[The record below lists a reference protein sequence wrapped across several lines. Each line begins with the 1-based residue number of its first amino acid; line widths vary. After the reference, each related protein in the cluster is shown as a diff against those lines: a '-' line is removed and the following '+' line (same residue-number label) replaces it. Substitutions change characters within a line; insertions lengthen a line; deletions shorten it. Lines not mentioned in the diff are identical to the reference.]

1 MATAANTKVVITGD
15 TTGAVAAV
23 NRLKG
28 ELNSLST
35 LSSKVFT
42 FGGGVAGA
50 AVVTSLA
57 AITKQVIDTGDALSK
72 MSVKTGVAVEDLSKL
87 EYAAGLSGVSM
98 EQLEKG
104 LVALGQQIGAAGA
117 GNAEA
122 AKKFESLGVSVRDA
136 ATGQIRP
143 TIDVFYDLADAI
155 AAMPE
160 GAAQTNAAID
170 IFGAKVGRDLVVAL
184 AGGSEA
190 IKAMGQ
196 ELTDLG
202 SVMSTELA
210 KASEEFNDNLDRLT
224 KLSSTAGIAIG
235 NSLLP
240 SLNKLLGSFIDLKT
254 SGVNLADLL
263 FGQNFN
269 TLAADAATRLKAVEA
284 KLASLREQQK
294 TARDGAAVDLQYE
307 IERQERLAKFFG
319 KQTARD
325 PTADG
330 TAGDEATAA
339 KREKIA
345 AALSRKLIEW
355 DKLRGIASGKIS
367 ADILQDDKTRT
378 AEQIANA
385 EKLRD
390 ALRTAWQASVDGA
403 RKAGEDAKAS
413 VAKAAELRQAGTDK
427 ATDIR
432 RSQLPEADQQVLNQR
447 DYQELSDAAI
457 QAALL
462 AKMAAQQG
470 RLESAAKLAD
480 EATKA
485 AERAAG
491 FGDKLPD
498 PESRAAAA
506 ERTAEAQATAEEARA
521 KIKEQQAKTFE
532 ETAKAQAATIAD
544 LDKQITDLQTK
555 AAAIKVQADVTQ
567 AAGEIAALQAQLN
580 ALQDRTI
587 TVTVNRASGT
597 GETVDTA
604 AASFARGGYT
614 GHGGKWDPAGIVHR
628 GEWVTPQ
635 EIVRQ
640 PGAIAFLER
649 FNRLGV
655 RALPGYAAGGLVG
668 RLSLPNL
675 RPASSPAAAAASAT
689 FNFPGM
695 GRYQA
700 TMDSYNF
707 SKLQR
712 DFSREAL
719 RSGGRR

>member
-35 LSSKVFT
+35 MSSKVFA

-50 AVVTSLA
+50 AVVAGLTS
-57 AITKQVIDTGDALSK
+57 ITKQVIDTGDALAK

-87 EYAAGLSGVSM
+87 EYAAGLSGVSF

-104 LVALGQQIGAAGA
+104 LVTLGQQIGSAGA

-122 AKKFESLGVSVRDA
+122 AAKFQSLGVSVRDA
-136 ATGQIRP
+136 GGKLRP
-143 TIDVFYDLADAI
+143 TIDVFYDIADAI
-155 AAMPE
+155 AALPE

-190 IKAMGQ
+190 IKTMGQ

-202 SVMSTELA
+202 GVMSTELA
-210 KASEEFNDNLDRLT
+210 KASEEFNDNLDRLA

-235 NSLLP
+235 NALLP
-240 SLNKLLGSFIDLKT
+240 SLNKLMGEFLSARKAGLG
-254 SGVNLADLL
+254 L
-263 FGQNFN
+263 FDAIASTGQIAP
-269 TLAADAATRLKAVEA
+269 LEE
-284 KLASLREQQK
+284 SI
-294 TARDGAAVDLQYE
+294 ARVTK
-307 IERQERLAKFFG
+307 RLAELNAERDSG
-319 KQTARD
+319 KGRGLAGAITGSSVYADIAKAEKQLEFLKSLQTSD
-325 PTADG
+325 TAQE
-330 TAGDEATAA
+330 EATAA

-355 DKLRGIASGKIS
+355 EKLRGIASGKIS
-367 ADILQDDKTRT
+367 ADILQDDKKRT
-378 AEQIANA
+378 EEQIANA

-390 ALRTAWQASVDGA
+390 ALRNAWQASVDGA

-413 VAKAAELRQAGTDK
+413 LAKAAELRQTGADK

-432 RSQLPEADQQVLNQR
+432 RSQLTEADQQVLNQR
-447 DYQELSDAAI
+447 DYQQLSDAAI

-491 FGDKLPD
+491 FGDKLTD
-498 PESRAAAA
+498 PEARAGAA

-521 KIKEQQAKTFE
+521 KIKEKQAKDLE
-532 ETAKAQAATIAD
+532 DTAKAQAATIAD
-544 LDKQITDLQTK
+544 LDKQITELQTK

-580 ALQDRTI
+580 ALQDKTI
-587 TVTVNRASGT
+587 TVTVNRTSGT
-597 GETVDTA
+597 GEAVDTS

-640 PGAIAFLER
+640 PGALAFLER

-655 RALPGYAAGGLVG
+655 RALPGYADGGLVG
-668 RLSLPNL
+668 RLSVPSVQASE
-675 RPASSPAAAAASAT
+675 PASVRDRGT
-689 FNFPGM
+689 LTVPGVGAYPVEM
-695 GRYQA
+695 KPYDFDR
-700 TMDSYNF
+700 
-707 SKLQR
+707 LQR
-712 DFSREAL
+712 DFQREAL

>member
-1 MATAANTKVVITGD
+1 MATASNTKVVITGD
-15 TTGAVAAV
+15 TTGAVAAI

-28 ELNSLST
+28 ELNSLSA
-35 LSSKVFT
+35 LSSKAFA

-50 AVVTSLA
+50 AVVAGLSS
-57 AITKQVIDTGDALSK
+57 ITKQVIDTGDALAK

-87 EYAAGLSGVSM
+87 EYAAGLSGVSF

-104 LVALGQQIGAAGA
+104 LVTLGQQIGNAGA

-122 AKKFESLGVSVRDA
+122 SAKFQSLGVSVRDA
-136 ATGQIRP
+136 GGQLRP
-143 TIDVFYDLADAI
+143 TIEVFYDIADAI
-155 AAMPE
+155 SALPE

-202 SVMSTELA
+202 GVMSTELA
-210 KASEEFNDNLDRLT
+210 KASERFNDNLDRT
-224 KLSSTAGIAIG
+224 KKLAETAGIAIG

-240 SLNKLLGSFIDLKT
+240 SLNSFMETLQDMRT
-254 SGVNLADLL
+254 SGVDINTLL
-263 FGQNFN
+263 FGQVDRQGKQAWQNLEAIRQKIGDLKKEQQSADTSPARKIDIFGEIAKQEK
-269 TLAADAATRLKAVEA
+269 LSQYYAKQSEREAADAGLV
-284 KLASLREQQK
+284 S
-294 TARDGAAVDLQYE
+294 
-307 IERQERLAKFFG
+307 
-319 KQTARD
+319 
-325 PTADG
+325 
-330 TAGDEATAA
+330 DEATAA

-355 DKLRGIASGKIS
+355 EKLRGIASGKVS
-367 ADILQDDKTRT
+367 ADILQDDKKRT
-378 AEQIANA
+378 EEQIANA

-390 ALRTAWQASVDGA
+390 ALRNAWQASVDGA

-413 VAKAAELRQAGTDK
+413 LAKAGEIRQSGADK

-432 RSQLPEADQQVLNQR
+432 RSQMSESDQQVLNQR
-447 DYQELSDAAI
+447 DYQQLSDAAI

-491 FGDKLPD
+491 FGDKLTD
-498 PESRAAAA
+498 PEARAGAA

-521 KIKEQQAKTFE
+521 AIKQKQAKDLE
-532 ETAKAQAATIAD
+532 ETAKTQAATIAD
-544 LDKQITDLQTK
+544 LDKQITELQTK

-580 ALQDRTI
+580 ALQDKTI
-587 TVTVNRASGT
+587 TVTVNRTSGT
-597 GETVDTA
+597 GESVDTA

-640 PGAIAFLER
+640 PGALAFLER

-655 RALPGYAAGGLVG
+655 RALPGYADGGLVG

-675 RPASSPAAAAASAT
+675 RPASSPAAAASAT

-695 GRYQA
+695 GSYQA
-700 TMDSYNF
+700 TMDNYNF

>member
-1 MATAANTKVVITGD
+1 M
-15 TTGAVAAV
+15 
-23 NRLKG
+23 G
-28 ELNSLST
+28 EFLSAR
-35 LSSKVFT
+35 K
-42 FGGGVAGA
+42 
-50 AVVTSLA
+50 
-57 AITKQVIDTGDALSK
+57 
-72 MSVKTGVAVEDLSKL
+72 
-87 EYAAGLSGVSM
+87 AGL
-98 EQLEKG
+98 G
-104 LVALGQQIGAAGA
+104 L
-117 GNAEA
+117 
-122 AKKFESLGVSVRDA
+122 FDA
-136 ATGQIRP
+136 IASTGQIAPLEESIARV
-143 TIDVFYDLADAI
+143 TKRLA
-155 AAMPE
+155 E
-160 GAAQTNAAID
+160 LNAERD
-170 IFGAKVGRDLVVAL
+170 SGKGRGL
-184 AGGSEA
+184 AGAITGS
-190 IKAMGQ
+190 
-196 ELTDLG
+196 
-202 SVMSTELA
+202 SVYADIA
-210 KASEEFNDNLDRLT
+210 KAEKQLEFLKSLQTSD
-224 KLSSTAGIAIG
+224 TA
-235 NSLLP
+235 
-240 SLNKLLGSFIDLKT
+240 
-254 SGVNLADLL
+254 
-263 FGQNFN
+263 
-269 TLAADAATRLKAVEA
+269 
-284 KLASLREQQK
+284 
-294 TARDGAAVDLQYE
+294 
-307 IERQERLAKFFG
+307 QE
-319 KQTARD
+319 
-325 PTADG
+325 
-330 TAGDEATAA
+330 EATAA

-355 DKLRGIASGKIS
+355 EKLRGIASGKIS
-367 ADILQDDKTRT
+367 ADILQDDKKRT
-378 AEQIANA
+378 EEQIANA

-413 VAKAAELRQAGTDK
+413 LAKAAELRQTGADK

-432 RSQLPEADQQVLNQR
+432 RSQLTEADQQVLNQR
-447 DYQELSDAAI
+447 DYQQLSDAAI

-491 FGDKLPD
+491 FGDKLTD
-498 PESRAAAA
+498 PEARAGAA

-521 KIKEQQAKTFE
+521 KIKEKQAKDLE
-532 ETAKAQAATIAD
+532 DTAKAQAATIAD

-580 ALQDRTI
+580 ALQDKTI
-587 TVTVNRASGT
+587 TVTVNRTSGT
-597 GETVDTA
+597 GESVDTGG
-604 AASFARGGYT
+604 ASFARGGYT

-640 PGAIAFLER
+640 PGALAFLER

-655 RALPGYAAGGLVG
+655 RALPGYADGGLVG

-675 RPASSPAAAAASAT
+675 RPASSPAAAASAT

-695 GRYQA
+695 GSYQA
-700 TMDSYNF
+700 TMDTYNF